1 MKYIDAEKLL
11 IKIKRLQCEQ
21 GFEDGEAERGYQI
34 AIKNIL
40 DIIDSLQ
47 QEQPEV
53 DLEKEIKSFTEDLFH
68 KVFDEDKSQD
78 DFDWDDI
85 ATVIEYTAKYFIELG
100 IQQPNHN
107 KNEEKSYRNHFVDWQ
122 RNTNINKP
130 PKNHS
135 ILMRTTHGI
144 AEGEWNG
151 EKWIQY
157 RWNSLLKDEDVL
169 AWIELSNIEIPPS
182 MSLNLD

>member
-1 MKYIDAEKLL
+1 MELIDKAAVVAEITNLKVKYDCGWNCAIDKVLEH
-11 IKIKRLQCEQ
+11 
-21 GFEDGEAERGYQI
+21 
-34 AIKNIL
+34 
-40 DIIDSLQ
+40 ID
-47 QEQPEV
+47 
-53 DLEKEIKSFTEDLFH
+53 DLEVKEMDLDKEIKSFTEDLFH

-85 ATVIEYTAKYFIELG
+85 ATVIEYTAKHFIELG
-100 IQQPNHN
+100 IQQSNHN

-169 AWIELSNIEIPPS
+169 AWIELSNIEIPS
-182 MSLNLD
+182 STFLNLDLKHRRKK